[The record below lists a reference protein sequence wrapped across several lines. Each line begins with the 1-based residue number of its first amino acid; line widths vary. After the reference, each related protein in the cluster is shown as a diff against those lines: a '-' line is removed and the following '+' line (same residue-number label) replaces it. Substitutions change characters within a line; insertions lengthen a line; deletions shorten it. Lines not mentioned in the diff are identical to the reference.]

1 MSEEYLLNDSDL
13 ASWVLTITVEGKSRG
28 TVLNYQESVRQYR
41 CSQGDQWSAISVKV
55 WLASIPV
62 PKTRAVRM
70 SGLRS
75 LGRWLQS
82 EGSAT
87 DATREIHLRRPPEKL
102 IDPVGDDVLD
112 KLLGTCSSRSLEDLR
127 DGVLIRLMAHSGLRA
142 CEALRLSATQIDL
155 RQGTAVILQ
164 GKGSKQRVVFLPPQ
178 TVLALDRWLRALAKT
193 EYADF
198 FPSFRQP
205 GGLGYHGLRHM
216 VNRRASRAGVGPV
229 RLHGFRHRWC
239 CDLLSRGISDT
250 SLQLLAGWDSQAM
263 IQRYGRT
270 VVAERALA
278 EARALMS

>member
-1 MSEEYLLNDSDL
+1 MPDEYLLNDNDL

-28 TVLNYQESVRQYR
+28 TIVNYRESVQQYR
-41 CSQGDQWSAISVKV
+41 QHSGDQWSASSVKT

-62 PKTRAVRM
+62 PKTRAVRL
-70 SGLRS
+70 SGIRN

-82 EGSAT
+82 EAIAA
-87 DATREIHLRRPPEKL
+87 DATKDIHLRRPPEKL

-112 KLLGTCSSRSLEDLR
+112 RLLGTCSTRSVQDLR
-127 DGVLIRLMAHSGLRA
+127 DAVLIRLLAYSGLRA
-142 CEALRLSATQIDL
+142 CEAIRLSRGQIDL
-155 RQGTAVILQ
+155 LQGTAVVLH
-164 GKGSKQRVVFLPPQ
+164 GKGSKQRVVFLPPA
-178 TVLALDRWLRALAKT
+178 TVLALDRYLRALAKT
-193 EYADF
+193 EYTDF